1 MDEMQ
6 VRNLKPQDCIQGFQV
21 RPGFYEMN
29 GATAFPNGVNFT
41 MISFSA
47 VSCELLLFRRQES
60 VPYARIPFPPHYRV

>member
-29 GATAFPNGVNFT
+29 GATA
-41 MISFSA
+41 
-47 VSCELLLFRRQES
+47 LL
-60 VPYARIPFPPHYRV
+60 